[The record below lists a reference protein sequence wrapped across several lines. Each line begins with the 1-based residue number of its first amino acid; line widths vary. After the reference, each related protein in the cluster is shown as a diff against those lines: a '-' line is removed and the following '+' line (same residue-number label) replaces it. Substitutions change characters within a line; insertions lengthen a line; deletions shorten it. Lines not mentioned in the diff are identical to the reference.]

1 MSLSGF
7 KFEQHKNGLE
17 CYDSQPVRRIM
28 LVDDEESILKSA
40 ERCLAYDEY
49 MISSFQSPQ
58 EALKSARHQAYD
70 LVITDQRMPC
80 MNGVEL
86 LTQINEVQPQCV
98 GVILSGFSDSSTLLE
113 AINQAHIYQFVC
125 KPWVNEDFRL
135 LVKKALSHAEQQ
147 CETQRLADQARVSSG
162 SMTRH
167 RAQLREL
174 EAKYPGIT
182 RVERDENGAIVLHP
196 RH

>member
-7 KFEQHKNGLE
+7 KFEKNANGLE
-17 CYDSQPVRRIM
+17 CYDTQPAKHIM

-40 ERCLAYDEY
+40 ERCLAYDDY
-49 MISSFQSPQ
+49 MITCFQSPK

-70 LVITDQRMPC
+70 LIITDQRMPH
-80 MNGVEL
+80 MSGVEL
-86 LTQINEVQPQCV
+86 LTQINEVQPQSV
-98 GVILSGFSDSSTLLE
+98 GIILSGFSDSSMLLE

-125 KPWVNEDFRL
+125 KPWINEDFRIL
-135 LVKKALSHAEQQ
+135 IKKALAHAEQQ
-147 CETQRLADQARVSSG
+147 SETQRLADEARVSSG

-174 EAKYPGIT
+174 ESKYPGIT
-182 RVERDENGAIVLHP
+182 RVDRDENGAIVLNPKH
-196 RH
+196 